1 MMSSYNQKFYI
12 PSLPSGLDKIKSL
25 KVLDVSYQPIENL
38 DGLGSCKQLSEIILS
53 SCDKLI
59 NVDGLNSCGKIKKI
73 IMRSCYSLENVDG
86 LANCVHLESLD
97 LDTNKILQNVDGIAN
112 CDKLS
117 YLNMSSCKMA
127 KPKPS
132 PVCMQTKES
141 VEAYQK
147 RIIRKMKK

>member
-1 MMSSYNQKFYI
+1 
-12 PSLPSGLDKIKSL
+12 
-25 KVLDVSYQPIENL
+25 
-38 DGLGSCKQLSEIILS
+38 
-53 SCDKLI
+53 
-59 NVDGLNSCGKIKKI
+59 LNSCGKIKKI

-97 LDTNKILQNVDGIAN
+97 LDTNKVLQNVDGIAD

-141 VEAYQK
+141 VGAYQK